1 MGRNEIDLLK
11 KLYRDEL
18 VEYVDCVKKIKA
30 LLGVDWFVFTLYQN
44 TDTIFHTIRWEVKII
59 NYSILLL

>member
-18 VEYVDCVKKIKA
+18 VDYVDCVKKIKA
-30 LLGVDWFVFTLYQN
+30 LLGVD
-44 TDTIFHTIRWEVKII
+44 
-59 NYSILLL
+59 